1 MFSSCSGPGPTFGRC
16 CAHWSLGETRS
27 GRRLPASPHACE
39 CEALDRGNKGSKMRT
54 VSFLVSSSQDMDHT
68 GVWPSVRAVRSA
80 VRGPPTRRWY
90 RVPALLRCSFLVL
103 PVTSDSKV
111 KGEERCR
118 TACGGFFHSEQQK
131 TCRFDRSCISWS
143 VVYLIASKNIEV
155 YPIFSFDWDFS
166 TIHTLHF
173 PFVIPLFDY

>member
-27 GRRLPASPHACE
+27 GRRLPAAPHACE

-54 VSFLVSSSQDMDHT
+54 VSFLVSSSQDMDHA
-68 GVWPSVRAVRSA
+68 GVWLSVRAVRSA

-103 PVTSDSKV
+103 PVTSDSRV
-111 KGEERCR
+111 EWGGEMQYGLWRLLSERKKNDKTVR
-118 TACGGFFHSEQQK
+118 PKLPLWEHFLIVSFQRNFFMLQTWFCSVGLRG
-131 TCRFDRSCISWS
+131 TC
-143 VVYLIASKNIEV
+143 
-155 YPIFSFDWDFS
+155 
-166 TIHTLHF
+166 
-173 PFVIPLFDY
+173 

>member
-27 GRRLPASPHACE
+27 GRRLPAAPHACE

-54 VSFLVSSSQDMDHT
+54 VSFLVSSSQDMDHA

-90 RVPALLRCSFLVL
+90 RVPALLRRAVL
-103 PVTSDSKV
+103 PRFGEGGRLLGQPVSQPDGRRFCEANRIADSKV
-111 KGEERCR
+111 AILGVWRAQIY
-118 TACGGFFHSEQQK
+118 TSIY
-131 TCRFDRSCISWS
+131 ISLS
-143 VVYLIASKNIEV
+143 GS
-155 YPIFSFDWDFS
+155 
-166 TIHTLHF
+166 
-173 PFVIPLFDY
+173 

>member
-27 GRRLPASPHACE
+27 GRRLPAAPHACE

-54 VSFLVSSSQDMDHT
+54 VSFLVSSSQDMDHA

-90 RVPALLRCSFLVL
+90 RVPALLRRAVL
-103 PVTSDSKV
+103 PRFGEGGRVLGQPVSQPDGRRFCEAKRIADSKV
-111 KGEERCR
+111 
-118 TACGGFFHSEQQK
+118 AIFGGG
-131 TCRFDRSCISWS
+131 RARIYISGS
-143 VVYLIASKNIEV
+143 
-155 YPIFSFDWDFS
+155 
-166 TIHTLHF
+166 
-173 PFVIPLFDY
+173 

>member
-1 MFSSCSGPGPTFGRC
+1 MFSSCSSPGPTFHRC
-16 CAHWSLGETRS
+16 SAHWSLGETRS
-27 GRRLPASPHACE
+27 GRRLPAAPHACE

-54 VSFLVSSSQDMDHT
+54 VSFLVSSSQDMDHA

-111 KGEERCR
+111 KGEERCS
-118 TACGGFFHSEQQK
+118 TACGGFFHSEKQIK
-131 TCRFDRSCISWS
+131 TRCSDRSCVSAR
-143 VVYLIASKNIEV
+143 VVYL
-155 YPIFSFDWDFS
+155 
-166 TIHTLHF
+166 
-173 PFVIPLFDY
+173 FVSNN

>member
-27 GRRLPASPHACE
+27 GRRLPAAPHACE

-54 VSFLVSSSQDMDHT
+54 VSFLVSSSQDMDPT

-90 RVPALLRCSFLVL
+90 RVPALLRWAVL
-103 PVTSDSKV
+103 TRFGEGGQLPGEPVSQLAVCAVESRRRGRSEAKV
-111 KGEERCR
+111 AISRRR
-118 TACGGFFHSEQQK
+118 TLMHSHAAQW
-131 TCRFDRSCISWS
+131 RS
-143 VVYLIASKNIEV
+143 
-155 YPIFSFDWDFS
+155 
-166 TIHTLHF
+166 T
-173 PFVIPLFDY
+173 

>member
-1 MFSSCSGPGPTFGRC
+1 MFSSCSGPGPTFHRC
-16 CAHWSLGETRS
+16 SAHWSLAETRS
-27 GRRLPASPHACE
+27 GRRLPAAPHACE
-39 CEALDRGNKGSKMRT
+39 CEALDRGNKGLKMRI

-111 KGEERCR
+111 KGEERCS
-118 TACGGFFHSEQQK
+118 TACGGFFHSEK
-131 TCRFDRSCISWS
+131 KMTKRVRLTEGASLGVFSNRF
-143 VVYLIASKNIEV
+143 L
-155 YPIFSFDWDFS
+155 
-166 TIHTLHF
+166 
-173 PFVIPLFDY
+173 